1 MLNNIEAVIFDLDG
15 TLIDSMWVWKNIDIE
30 YMEKYKLEPPKTFNR
45 DIEGRSFRETAEY
58 FKETFNIPKTVEEIE
73 DDWNKM
79 AWDKYEHEVKLKK
92 GTLNLLKYLKEKK
105 IKMGIATSN
114 SRELVELVLKSNGI
128 DKFFD
133 MICTST
139 EVQKGKP
146 EPDIYLRVAK
156 GLNKKSSECLVFEDV
171 VNGIIAGKRANMKV
185 CAVYDEASSEDTE
198 EKKEKADFYVSDF
211 TDIKFA

>member
-58 FKETFNIPKTVEEIE
+58 FKETFNMPKTVEEIE